1 MITRTRLFFRAL
13 RLLAIPLVLVATL
26 RGSPVLADAPADQ
39 YSPYVRADLDIVD
52 TKTFLKWRRSV
63 VLDLTF
69 VAATSTATSCPDP
82 AYRLPTMKE
91 LLTLVDEQPH
101 AEYEDGGLVS
111 RTIDKSAFPL
121 TPAVEFWSS
130 SVYAADPSQAWV
142 IDFRTGAA
150 SPRKKS
156 EPHAVRCVL

>member
-1 MITRTRLFFRAL
+1 MTRSRLFFRVL
-13 RLLAIPLVLVATL
+13 RSLAIPLMLVAV
-26 RGSPVLADAPADQ
+26 PVLADAPADQ

-63 VLDLTF
+63 VLGLTF
-69 VAATSTATSCPDP
+69 ADATKTTTSCPDP

-101 AEYEDGGLVS
+101 DEYEDGGLVS

-130 SVYAADPSQAWV
+130 SDSAVDPSKAWV
-142 IDFRTGAA
+142 VDFKTGAA
-150 SPRKKS
+150 TPRSKTDT
-156 EPHAVRCVL
+156 HAVRCVQ

>member
-1 MITRTRLFFRAL
+1 MITRSRLFFRVL
-13 RLLAIPLVLVATL
+13 RSLAIPLVLVAV
-26 RGSPVLADAPADQ
+26 PVLADAPADQ

-63 VLDLTF
+63 VLGLSFTD
-69 VAATSTATSCPDP
+69 AANTATSCPDP

-101 AEYEDGGLVS
+101 DEYEDGGLVS
-111 RTIDKSAFPL
+111 RTIDRSAFPL

-130 SVYAADPSQAWV
+130 SDYAIDPSQAWV
-142 IDFRTGAA
+142 VDFRTGAA
-150 SPRKKS
+150 TPRSKTDT
-156 EPHAVRCVL
+156 HAVRCVQ